1 MNKPGESAMLPDYL
15 KELDMDLTPADERDV
30 NPWPVI
36 DAAKELEPLPALTL
50 LAVYLQSVVN
60 LQNKS

>member
-1 MNKPGESAMLPDYL
+1 MLPDYM
-15 KELDMDLTPADERDV
+15 KEFDMDLTPADERGVDS
-30 NPWPVI
+30 WPVI
-36 DAAKELEPLPALTL
+36 DAAKKLEPLPALAL